1 MKFFIQKGAVLPTL
15 KLQIVK
21 DGVNFH
27 QDFMDVLQNAKIRFS
42 MREESTGIYKILS
55 NPAYIV
61 DKIFDNPDAPAE
73 YYIYYNW
80 NSKDTNRNGR
90 YIGEFSIKTSEGVLI
105 VPIREQLFINI
116 RNNF

>member
-1 MKFFIQKGAVLPTL
+1 MELYIQKGAVLPTL

-21 DGVNFH
+21 DGVNNH
-27 QDFMDVLQNAKIRFS
+27 LDFMDVLQNAKIQFS
-42 MREESTGIYKILS
+42 MREEGTGIYKILS

-61 DKIFDNPDAPAE
+61 DKVFDNPDAPDE

-80 NSKDTNRNGR
+80 LVKDTKKAGR
-90 YIGEFSIKTSEGVLI
+90 YIGEFSIKTNEGVLI

-116 RNNF
+116 RENF